1 MRILVAYLATPGGAD
16 AVALGAR
23 LARSLEADL
32 EITMVLP
39 PETVIDPPGN
49 YEELLTERAQEW
61 LTEAKEL
68 VDDDITVST
77 HILFHES
84 SAEGIIAEAERTDSA
99 MIVVGGGG
107 GGALVGS
114 LTLGSVVNDLMHSS
128 PVPVAIAP
136 RGARSSGIRR
146 VREVTCAIGERREAP
161 EVLQAAVD
169 GVARG
174 GVGLRLVS
182 LVAVEPISG
191 AAKTDAEVIERARQ
205 HAAGLVEKA
214 KALSPEDI
222 SVTGVVTSGRH
233 IEDAVNKLDW
243 HDGDLIVVGSSR
255 LAQPRRIFLGSTAAK
270 MLRVL
275 QVPMV
280 VVPKGDD

>member
-1 MRILVAYLATPGGAD
+1 MPILVAYLATPGGAD

-23 LARSLEADL
+23 LARSLSTGL
-32 EITMVLP
+32 EISMVLP
-39 PETVIDPPGN
+39 PETVVDPPGN
-49 YEELLTERAQEW
+49 YEELLTDRARSW
-61 LTEAKEL
+61 LSEAADL
-68 VDDDITVST
+68 VDDDISVTT
-77 HILFHES
+77 HISFHES
-84 SAEGIIAEAERTDSA
+84 SAEGIIAEAERVGA
-99 MIVVGGGG
+99 ELIVVGGGG

-128 PVPVAIAP
+128 PVPVAVAP
-136 RGARSSGIRR
+136 RGARSSGVTRI
-146 VREVTCAIGERREAP
+146 REVTCAIGERREAP
-161 EVLQAAVD
+161 EVLRAAVR
-169 GVARG
+169 GAARA

-182 LVAVEPISG
+182 LVAVEPVSG
-191 AAKTDAEVIERARQ
+191 AAKTDAEVIECARAD
-205 HAAGLVEKA
+205 AAGLVEKA
-214 KALSPEDI
+214 KELATGDI
-222 SVTGVVTSGRH
+222 AVTGEVTSGRH

-275 QVPMV
+275 HVPMV

>member
-23 LARSLEADL
+23 LARSLEADP

-107 GGALVGS
+107 GGARRIAH
-114 LTLGSVVNDLMHSS
+114 LGSVVNDLMHSS
-128 PVPVAIAP
+128 PVLVAIAP
-136 RGARSSGIRR
+136 RARGRPVSAGSGRSPAPSGSAGKRPRCCRRPLTASPAAVWGCGWYRWWRSNRSAGPPRPTQRSSNGPANMPP
-146 VREVTCAIGERREAP
+146 VRREGESA
-161 EVLQAAVD
+161 
-169 GVARG
+169 VARG
-174 GVGLRLVS
+174 HLGYRRGYLGPAHR
-182 LVAVEPISG
+182 G
-191 AAKTDAEVIERARQ
+191 RRQ
-205 HAAGLVEKA
+205 Q
-214 KALSPEDI
+214 
-222 SVTGVVTSGRH
+222 T
-233 IEDAVNKLDW
+233 
-243 HDGDLIVVGSSR
+243 R
-255 LAQPRRIFLGSTAAK
+255 LA
-270 MLRVL
+270 
-275 QVPMV
+275 
-280 VVPKGDD
+280 